1 MTQRDEAAA
10 LDDVARRGEAIYDS
24 MQSSLLE
31 TVGAGR
37 YIAIH
42 VDSGDYAEGRST
54 SEATRRLRER
64 HPADGRIFLRQIG
77 DEPAYSLA
85 ARLLAG
91 EMAVGQ
97 TK

>member
-1 MTQRDEAAA
+1 MNYKDNITAT
-10 LDDVARRGEAIYDS
+10 DDVVRRGEAIYETL
-24 MQSSLLE
+24 QTSLLE

-37 YIAIH
+37 YVAIH
-42 VDSGDYAEGRST
+42 VDGGDFAAGRST
-54 SEATRRLRER
+54 AEATRKLRQR

-77 DEPAYSLA
+77 DEPDYSLA

-91 EMAVGQ
+91 EMSMGK

>member
-1 MTQRDEAAA
+1 MTPGNQSAAME
-10 LDDVARRGEAIYDS
+10 DVVRKGEVIYDS
-24 MQSSLLE
+24 LQTSLLE

-42 VDSGDYAEGRST
+42 VDSGDFAAGRST
-54 SEATRRLRER
+54 AEATRMLRQR

-77 DEPAYSLA
+77 DEPDYSLA

-91 EMAVGQ
+91 EMSMGR